1 MLSLHTSTV
10 LNFFIVC
17 LWLPNSVAYFRYGN
31 IDDDTSRYAR
41 FRGNEE
47 FRESEEISV
56 MEFDEIIKKVL
67 EHEGGYV
74 NDKDDRGGETK
85 YGITKRFYPDLD
97 IKNLTIDDAVNIY
110 YEDYWKPSKAS
121 LLPKDLRYPYF
132 DCVVNTGQSRAVKI
146 LQQACNNKNS
156 FKIKEDGK
164 IGAAT
169 ISACKKLEAD
179 RFISYRILFYSLLI
193 SDNPTQEKFWYG
205 WYKRAKGE

>member
-1 MLSLHTSTV
+1 
-10 LNFFIVC
+10 
-17 LWLPNSVAYFRYGN
+17 
-31 IDDDTSRYAR
+31 
-41 FRGNEE
+41 
-47 FRESEEISV
+47 

-146 LQQACNNKNS
+146 LQQACNNKNT